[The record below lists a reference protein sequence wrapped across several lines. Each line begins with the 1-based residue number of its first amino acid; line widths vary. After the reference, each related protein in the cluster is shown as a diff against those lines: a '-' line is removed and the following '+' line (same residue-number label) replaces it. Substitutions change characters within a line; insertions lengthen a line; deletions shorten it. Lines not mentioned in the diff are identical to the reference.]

1 MYRALEQARA
11 HRPCADAEPDE
22 RRFALAGCLG
32 RKGAPTGKM
41 WEGELRVEDREKWGD
56 GKGSARKFSKIKLGQ
71 AGARSR
77 PMTTRGTARRMRA
90 LGETVERP
98 PRRPV
103 CACCLFTSSSFF
115 SFSGGAACASWPTY
129 HASCLVIIITSNT
142 PFKSEQPEQGLACG
156 RLGLVSAQK
165 LQILLQF
172 VHLLLLAAL
181 QCEAQVARGL
191 HAAVGE

>member
-1 MYRALEQARA
+1 
-11 HRPCADAEPDE
+11 
-22 RRFALAGCLG
+22 
-32 RKGAPTGKM
+32 
-41 WEGELRVEDREKWGD
+41 
-56 GKGSARKFSKIKLGQ
+56 
-71 AGARSR
+71 
-77 PMTTRGTARRMRA
+77 MRA

-156 RLGLVSAQK
+156 RLGLLSAQQ
-165 LQILLQF
+165 LQILLKPIQI
-172 VHLLLLAAL
+172 LLLATL
-181 QCEAQVARGL
+181 QGEAKVAGGL
-191 HAAVGE
+191 HAAVREYLALVCCCNHLVSNYLHNLES